1 MSGLEYPRLYDRR
14 QAAIFF
20 TVMRL
25 GLLGGTFDPVH
36 LGHLLV
42 AESCREQLRLDEV
55 WFIPAAVPPHKQQQ
69 TLSPGATRVEML
81 KLAIGGHEAFRVS
94 EIELNRG
101 GVSYTV
107 DTLNAVRVVRPDD
120 EVFLLLGAD
129 SLADLP
135 TWRDPQRICE
145 LATIATVGR
154 PDAPELNYSP
164 LAEFVEPAKL
174 AAIKR
179 CRVEMPP
186 IGISSRDLRRRA
198 AEGRSL
204 RYQVP
209 RAVEQYILVNRL
221 YQQTS
226 EPGA

>member
-1 MSGLEYPRLYDRR
+1 
-14 QAAIFF
+14 
-20 TVMRL
+20 MRL

-42 AESCREQLRLDEV
+42 AESCREQLGLDEV

-69 TLSPGATRVEML
+69 TLTPGATRVEML
-81 KLAIGGHEAFRVS
+81 KLALGGHEAFRVS

-101 GVSYTV
+101 SVSYTV
-107 DTLNAVRVVRPDD
+107 DTLEAVRAERPEDAL
-120 EVFLLLGAD
+120 FLLLGAD

-135 TWRDPQRICE
+135 TWRDPRRICR
-145 LATIATVGR
+145 LATIATVAR
-154 PDAPELNYSP
+154 PGAPELNYAP
-164 LAEFVEPAKL
+164 LVEFVEPAQL
-174 AAIKR
+174 AMIKA

-186 IGISSRDLRRRA
+186 IGISSRELRRRA

-209 RAVEQYILVNRL
+209 RAVEQYILTNGL
-221 YQQTS
+221 YRSTG
-226 EPGA
+226 ETKA